1 MGQVHAEA
9 TGFGGIANGDGDID
23 GDVGFDEDGDE
34 DEDEEEDEDDGE
46 DGGRRR
52 IEVSGDGAPWSI
64 PRRAVPERTPSG
76 SASNRFKQPVL
87 QK

>member
-34 DEDEEEDEDDGE
+34 DEDEDDGE
-46 DGGRRR
+46 DDGRRR

-64 PRRAVPERTPSG
+64 PRRAVSERTPSG

>member
-23 GDVGFDEDGDE
+23 GDVGFDEDGD
-34 DEDEEEDEDDGE
+34 EDEDDGE